1 MNAVIDVVGPVF
13 GLGLIGYIAARL
25 GFFSENMA
33 QGLARFVFDYAVPL
47 LLVRM
52 FAVAQL
58 PDVIPLGL
66 WVSFYVPVFGV
77 YALGMLLAA
86 RRFERNFMEQVI
98 AGFGCAFGNT
108 VLLGLPLVLLF
119 FGDEGALPFFIL
131 ISIHGLSL
139 FTATTVLLEYG
150 RNRKSSLRELPLEVL
165 KGLVKNPIIVGIAVG
180 LALNRSA
187 TPLPG
192 PIDQIAEYMQHA
204 VTPCALFSLGASLT
218 RYGIAGQLQES
229 LLLIAIKMLLMP
241 ALVWTLSTAV
251 FDLSPLGAM
260 VVTLTAAQPV
270 GVNVY
275 LFAQRYE
282 SAQALATSS
291 VFLSTVF
298 SLLTLPALLYLFQG
312 LSRGM

>member
-1 MNAVIDVVGPVF
+1 LNAVIDVVAPVF

-52 FAVAQL
+52 FSAAHL
-58 PDVIPLGL
+58 PDQVPLEL
-66 WVSFYVPVFGV
+66 WAGFYAPVLGV

-86 RRFERNFMEQVI
+86 RQFDRNFMEQTI

-108 VLLGLPLVLLF
+108 VLLGLPLVLLY
-119 FGDEGALPFFIL
+119 FGDDGVVPFFIL
-131 ISIHGLSL
+131 ISVHGLSL
-139 FTATTVLLEYG
+139 FTVTTVLLEFG
-150 RNRKSSLRELPLEVL
+150 RNSKSSLQRLPFEVL
-165 KGLVKNPIIVGIAVG
+165 KGLVKNPIIVGIAIG
-180 LALNRSA
+180 LILNRTA

-192 PIDQIAEYMQHA
+192 PIDRIAESMQQA

-218 RYGIAGQLQES
+218 RYGFAGRLQES
-229 LLLIAIKMLLMP
+229 LQLVAVKTLLMP
-241 ALVWTLSTAV
+241 ALVWFLTAV
-251 FDLSPLGAM
+251 VFELSPLVAM
-260 VVTLTAAQPV
+260 VATLTAAQPV

-282 SAQALATSS
+282 SARALATTS

-298 SLLTLPALLYLFQG
+298 SMISLPILLYLFQDVTH
-312 LSRGM
+312 